1 MHLIYFLLY
10 ASLSIFTSVTSHS
23 NTITS
28 IELPNNNIHTRS
40 STHMLHITN
49 DALMKLCTLSKPFH
63 CIWETSLGDNL
74 TRTVIYNKNI
84 IYENKALIPMEGKLY
99 IYNNN
104 SNEQFQEFTISI
116 QKLLSRV
123 PFSLGFMRG
132 YYFTGRITRNVSHV
146 DMRNGYMHLFINNNT
161 NTLTHFVTAYRTDY
175 TLICVHKES
184 NVDMWKATVSEIELV
199 TYGNVVQYVINS
211 NSNNNVNDDDGVNSV
226 FYYNNN
232 TNAVVKVGD
241 DVKREDTVNESND
254 VIQENICEGCYYV
267 RREDTPVLKLNV
279 AVDVNNK
286 RSYKVKD
293 VLITIVKVVYYYDY
307 SYLFDIALGVVVG
320 VVIILTSKCR
330 KVQRGKGAVRKEDGT
345 KSIIKEFY
353 LGRREIGVTGGVGKR
368 KRMLSDAN
376 NAMCGNCNYKG
387 KRFGSGIECNGV
399 RGVKT
404 KSLCLMRN
412 GNKLEEENEDEDEK
426 ERVFVKEQGQQ
437 GEGEGKENGGDDIN
451 EIKEYEGVNED
462 KNEEKNEDGNDENN
476 NINNNNNN
484 NNNDDNTIN
493 NNNNDNDSNNVSNE
507 HDDDEDNDEQCGENN
522 VYYNLWDSDDDNNE
536 LDNDNNNNNNNSSIE
551 QSHNNTN
558 NNNNN
563 NDNPSITQDHTTQI
577 ETISSL
583 TTTTITPNGT
593 SCKTRLEKDF
603 SEFTKIAQSG
613 CEYTLKARHRI
624 DEKIY
629 AIKIIRLESQ
639 SQQDL
644 VKEIKIMKQLL
655 EKHQV
660 HYKTC
665 WLDKSLGGLTKL
677 ILEDEVI
684 LPPEEKL
691 PKSKSYSKLTKRL
704 SHNSLLN
711 YLSIDKQPISTFTSY
726 IDNDDHFI
734 EDSNVFGHDDNDDD
748 NDSDDEFKDKET
760 KVKGCNRKNS
770 EDININKCT
779 EMKTPFKRRKRDTQ
793 SSSQMKSGIEYGYG
807 SDSNT
812 DIKNSKDDNNKI
824 TTFIKKNT
832 FNYFFIQMEYFDEDE
847 EEEENENDESII
859 SEHGEDIKC
868 N

>member
-1 MHLIYFLLY
+1 MHIIYFLLY

-23 NTITS
+23 HTITS

-40 STHMLHITN
+40 STHMLHISN
-49 DALMKLCTLSKPFH
+49 DASMKLCTLSKPFH

-116 QKLLSRV
+116 PKLLSRV

-132 YYFTGRITRNVSHV
+132 YYFTGSTTRKVSHV
-146 DMRNGYMHLFINNNT
+146 DMRNGYMHLFVNNNI
-161 NTLTHFVTAYRTDY
+161 NTLNHFVTVYRTDY
-175 TLICVHKES
+175 TLVCVHKES

-199 TYGNVVQYVINS
+199 TYGNVVQYVISSNS
-211 NSNNNVNDDDGVNSV
+211 NMNGNNNVNDDDGVNSV
-226 FYYNNN
+226 FYYNNS
-232 TNAVVKVGD
+232 TNVVVKVGD
-241 DVKREDTVNESND
+241 DVKRDDTVNESND

-279 AVDVNNK
+279 VVDINK
-286 RSYKVKD
+286 RSNSSCGKVKA
-293 VLITIVKVVYYYDY
+293 VLTTIVKVVYYYDY

-320 VVIILTSKCR
+320 VVIILTGKCR
-330 KVQRGKGAVRKEDGT
+330 KVQRGRGVIRKEDGT

-353 LGRREIGVTGGVGKR
+353 LGRREIGVTGGIGKR
-368 KRMLSDAN
+368 KRILSDAN
-376 NAMCGNCNYKG
+376 NAACGNCNCNYKG

-412 GNKLEEENEDEDEK
+412 GNRNKLEEENEDDDEK
-426 ERVFVKEQGQQ
+426 ERVFVKEQEQGQEQGQQ
-437 GEGEGKENGGDDIN
+437 GEEKENEVDDIN
-451 EIKEYEGVNED
+451 EIKEYEENENIIKPGINED
-462 KNEEKNEDGNDENN
+462 KNEDN
-476 NINNNNNN
+476 NIN

-493 NNNNDNDSNNVSNE
+493 NNNDDSNNVSNE
-507 HDDDEDNDEQCGENN
+507 HEDDDNDNEQCGENN

-536 LDNDNNNNNNNSSIE
+536 LDNNNNSIE
-551 QSHNNTN
+551 QSHNN

-563 NDNPSITQDHTTQI
+563 NDNPSIIQDHTTQI

-583 TTTTITPNGT
+583 TTTTITPNNT
-593 SCKTRLEKDF
+593 TCKTRLEKDF

-629 AIKIIRLESQ
+629 AIKIILLESQ

-684 LPPEEKL
+684 SPPEEKL

-726 IDNDDHFI
+726 IENDDHFI
-734 EDSNVFGHDDNDDD
+734 EDSNVFGYDDNDDE

-760 KVKGCNRKNS
+760 KVKECNRKNS
-770 EDININKCT
+770 EDISKCE

-793 SSSQMKSGIEYGYG
+793 SSSQIKSGIEYGYG
-807 SDSNT
+807 SDNNT
-812 DIKNSKDDNNKI
+812 ESKNSKDDNQI
-824 TTFIKKNT
+824 TTFTKKNS

-847 EEEENENDESII
+847 EEEENENDDII
-859 SEHGEDIKC
+859 SEHDEDIKC

>member
-1 MHLIYFLLY
+1 MHIIYFLLY
-10 ASLSIFTSVTSHS
+10 ASLSIFTSVTPHSH
-23 NTITS
+23 TITS
-28 IELPNNNIHTRS
+28 LEIPNNNDPTRS
-40 STHMLHITN
+40 STHMLHISN

-116 QKLLSRV
+116 PKLLSRV

-132 YYFTGRITRNVSHV
+132 YYFTGSTTRKVSHV
-146 DMRNGYMHLFINNNT
+146 DMRNGYMHLFVNNNI
-161 NTLTHFVTAYRTDY
+161 NTVNHFVTVYRTDY
-175 TLICVHKES
+175 TLVCVHKES

-199 TYGNVVQYVINS
+199 TYGNVVQYVISS
-211 NSNNNVNDDDGVNSV
+211 NSNMNSNNNVNVNDDDGVNSV
-226 FYYNNN
+226 FYYNNS
-232 TNAVVKVGD
+232 TNAVVKVVD
-241 DVKREDTVNESND
+241 DVKRDDIVNESND

-279 AVDVNNK
+279 AVDINK
-286 RSYKVKD
+286 RSNSSCGKVKS
-293 VLITIVKVVYYYDY
+293 VLTTIVKVVYYYDY
-307 SYLFDIALGVVVG
+307 SYLFDIVLGVVVG
-320 VVIILTSKCR
+320 VVIILTGKCR
-330 KVQRGKGAVRKEDGT
+330 KIQRGKSVKRKEDGT

-353 LGRREIGVTGGVGKR
+353 LGRREIGVGGGVGKR

-376 NAMCGNCNYKG
+376 NGMCGNCNYNYKG

-399 RGVKT
+399 RGVKK

-412 GNKLEEENEDEDEK
+412 GNKLEEENEDDDEK
-426 ERVFVKEQGQQ
+426 ERVFVKEQGQGQ
-437 GEGEGKENGGDDIN
+437 QEEEKENEVDDIN
-451 EIKEYEGVNED
+451 EIKEYEENENGI
-462 KNEEKNEDGNDENN
+462 KTSTNEEKNEDKNDD
-476 NINNNNNN
+476 NNNNNN
-484 NNNDDNTIN
+484 NNNDDNSVN
-493 NNNNDNDSNNVSNE
+493 NNNNDSNNVSNE
-507 HDDDEDNDEQCGENN
+507 HDDDDNDEQRGENN
-522 VYYNLWDSDDDNNE
+522 VYYNLWDSDEDNNE
-536 LDNDNNNNNNNSSIE
+536 LDNDNNNSIE
-551 QSHNNTN
+551 QSH
-558 NNNNN
+558 NNNN

-583 TTTTITPNGT
+583 TTTITPNGAT
-593 SCKTRLEKDF
+593 CKTRLEKDF

-734 EDSNVFGHDDNDDD
+734 EDSNVFGHDDDYDE

-770 EDININKCT
+770 EDISKCA
-779 EMKTPFKRRKRDTQ
+779 EIKTPFKRRKRDTQ
-793 SSSQMKSGIEYGYG
+793 SSQMKSGIEYGYG

-812 DIKNSKDDNNKI
+812 DIKNSKDDNKI
-824 TTFIKKNT
+824 TTFTKKNS

-847 EEEENENDESII
+847 EEEENENENDDDII
-859 SEHGEDIKC
+859 SEHDEDIKC
-868 N
+868 I